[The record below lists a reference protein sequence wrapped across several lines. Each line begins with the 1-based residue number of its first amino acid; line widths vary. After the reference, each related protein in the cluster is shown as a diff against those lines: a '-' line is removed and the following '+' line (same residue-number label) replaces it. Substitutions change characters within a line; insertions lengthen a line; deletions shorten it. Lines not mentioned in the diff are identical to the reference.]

1 MILGFILLLII
12 IIITI
17 LILILLRLLLLL
29 LLLLALPLLLLLWL
43 LFLFHYTEFR
53 GPAVGSEASLGFRV
67 KVEFSRVRV
76 QNLGLPSVQGRR
88 GCLQHHIQPNEDT
101 LYKATGKPGKLRRC
115 HCLVIPLFCRKICGG
130 VCQKL
135 CEVEIPRI
143 GNFEHHL
150 IDTICLCTA
159 TFPGQGQD
167 SLMTVGLKQYMVV
180 SQHRGT
186 PT

>member
-1 MILGFILLLII
+1 MILGFILLRII
-12 IIITI
+12 I

-29 LLLLALPLLLLLWL
+29 ALPLLLLLLL
-43 LFLFHYTEFR
+43 LFLFHYTGFR
-53 GPAVGSEASLGFRV
+53 SPGVGSGASLGFRV
-67 KVEFSRVRV
+67 KVEFSGVRV

-115 HCLVIPLFCRKICGG
+115 RCLVIPLFCRKICGG

-143 GNFEHHL
+143 GNFEHHF
-150 IDTICLCTA
+150 IDKICLRTA